1 MRGGGRRG
9 HRIGAGLGLLVLV
22 CPLLTAAADGRVPRT
37 KPGTR
42 RAAGLSVIRPGE
54 ATPAPTSEAPRG
66 FLIYLRDGGEP
77 IVVSRYTEESG
88 EIRFEKYG
96 GLVGIPT
103 YEVFKIVPDVPDQ
116 SAALPLPAPPPGPG
130 DGPRAADAD
139 LYVTLRGGG
148 DLKATA
154 VAAEGEQV
162 RVSVPD
168 GSFTVPRSDILGVVR
183 VPQGLETPEAWI
195 SVVMTGRA
203 EDGPARTEAT
213 QASDGRIDPPA
224 VEPARTE
231 PERPT
236 PAAPAP
242 AGPRIPYPSSD
253 RPHFVRFANGQL
265 MRLDG
270 FWIEDGQLR
279 FQRFGGMI
287 GVALGE
293 ILRLI
298 PEEIAPVK
306 GRTQVRFAKRLATD
320 LIEVRV
326 RSGLQRVRLL
336 GLTPTDAT
344 RTDESP
350 WRHLEDGTIV
360 YLEFDRQRYDAQ
372 GNWLAYVFLPNH
384 RMLNAE
390 LIRLGLAR
398 PLVDGH
404 NVRYLDLFH
413 ELTTGDL
420 PAGAATR
427 LPHQLKTNRGEPRLP
442 PMSPVSRRS
451 ARF

>member
-1 MRGGGRRG
+1 MSAVARYSTAMRGGGRHG
-9 HRIGAGLGLLVLV
+9 HRIGAELGLLALAW
-22 CPLLTAAADGRVPRT
+22 PLLAAAADPPIPRT
-37 KPGTR
+37 QPDPN
-42 RAAGLSVIRPGE
+42 RATGLTVSASHE
-54 ATPAPTSEAPRG
+54 AAPIATSETPRG
-66 FLIYLRDGGEP
+66 FLIYLKDGGEP
-77 IVVSRYTEESG
+77 IVVARYVEENG

-96 GLVGIPT
+96 GRVGIPT
-103 YEVFKIVPDVPDQ
+103 YEIFRIVPDVPDR
-116 SAALPLPAPPPGPG
+116 SAALPLPAPPPGGG
-130 DGPRAADAD
+130 DAPRAADAD

-154 VAAEGEQV
+154 VTAEGERV

-183 VPQGLETPEAWI
+183 VPQGLDTPEAWI

-203 EDGPARTEAT
+203 EDVPARTEAT
-213 QASDGRIDPPA
+213 PTSDGRVDPPA

-231 PERPT
+231 PERPA
-236 PAAPAP
+236 PAATAP
-242 AGPRIPYPSSD
+242 SGPRIPYPSSD
-253 RPHFVRFANGQL
+253 RPHFVRFASGQL

-279 FQRFGGMI
+279 FQRLGGMI

-293 ILRLI
+293 VLRLI

-306 GRTQVRFAKRLATD
+306 GRTQVRFAKRLAPD

-336 GLTPTDAT
+336 GLTPTDGT
-344 RTDESP
+344 RTAESP
-350 WRHLEDGTIV
+350 WRHLEEGTIV

-420 PAGAATR
+420 PDGAAAASR
-427 LPHQLKTNRGEPRLP
+427 TN
-442 PMSPVSRRS
+442 
-451 ARF
+451 